1 MNNKALRILEYHKI
15 ISLLVDKA
23 SSAPG
28 KELCQKL
35 TPMTDI
41 REIEEAQQQTA
52 DAFSRLVKGGRIHFS
67 GNKDISFSIKSLEIG
82 SALSAVELM
91 KITAS
96 SPAPREPKLSHARS
110 ATRRSRT
117 ACRNISR
124 ISSR

>member
-67 GNKDISFSIKSLEIG
+67 GNKDISFSIKSQIG
-82 SALSAVELM
+82 RAHV
-91 KITAS
+91 
-96 SPAPREPKLSHARS
+96 
-110 ATRRSRT
+110 
-117 ACRNISR
+117 
-124 ISSR
+124 